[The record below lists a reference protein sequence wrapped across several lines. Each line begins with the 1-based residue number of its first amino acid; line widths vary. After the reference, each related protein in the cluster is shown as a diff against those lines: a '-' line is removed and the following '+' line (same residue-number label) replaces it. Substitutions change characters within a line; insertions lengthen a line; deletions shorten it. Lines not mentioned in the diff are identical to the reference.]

1 MKILL
6 LGKTG
11 FVGRNLFEHFESSEG
26 FEIEAPTHGE
36 LDVLDEGAVFVRL
49 REGSY
54 DAVLNCLDRH
64 AFADA
69 SYAEERLRMFH
80 NLAHHRD
87 LYGKMVYFGSGA
99 EYGRQFPL
107 ESVGEDDFGRVIPTD
122 SYGFAL
128 YQMAEFSL
136 MSENIY
142 DLRLLGIFGKYE
154 LWDRRFISNCI
165 CKALCGFPLTIRQ
178 DRVMDYLDVADLCLM
193 VDWVLQGDPEHHAYN
208 ATSGK
213 RYALSKLADEVLDR
227 VGVDVPVFIA
237 KEGLA
242 PEYTSGNDLIVREMG
257 GFEPTP
263 IARSIEALIA
273 FYRDHVEHIDRER
286 LLYQ

>member
-1 MKILL
+1 MKLLL

-11 FVGRNLFEHFESSEG
+11 FVGRNLFEYLARLDG
-26 FEIEAPTHGE
+26 FEIDAPGHSE
-36 LDVLDEGAVFVRL
+36 LDVLDEASVFARL
-49 REGSY
+49 RQGSY

-64 AFADA
+64 AVADA

-87 LYGKMVYFGSGA
+87 LYGKMIYFGSGA
-99 EYGRQFPL
+99 EYGRQLPL
-107 ESVGEDDFGRVIPTD
+107 ESVRECDFGRVIPSD

-128 YQMAEFSL
+128 YQMSEFSL

-142 DLRLLGIFGKYE
+142 NLRLFGIFGKYE
-154 LWDRRFISNCI
+154 LWNRRFISNCI

-178 DRVMDYLDVADLCLM
+178 DRVMDYLDVSDLCSMIEWALTN
-193 VDWVLQGDPEHHAYN
+193 QPKHHAYN

-213 RYALSKLADEVLDR
+213 RYMLSELADIVLQKTDKAL
-227 VGVDVPVFIA
+227 PVFIA
-237 KEGLA
+237 KEDFT
-242 PEYTSGNDLIVREMG
+242 PEYSSCNSLLMQEMVN
-257 GFEPTP
+257 FEIKPMDQSVEELVEYY
-263 IARSIEALIA
+263 RSRVGEL
-273 FYRDHVEHIDRER
+273 DREL

>member
-11 FVGRNLFEHFESSEG
+11 FVGRNLFEHFESISG
-26 FEIEAPTHGE
+26 FDVNAPTHGE
-36 LDVLDEGAVFVRL
+36 LDVLDEGAVFTRL
-49 REGSY
+49 RDGSY
-54 DAVLNCLDRH
+54 DVVLNCLDRH
-64 AFADA
+64 AVADA

-99 EYGRQFPL
+99 EYGRQVPL
-107 ESVGEDDFGRVIPTD
+107 ESVCEDDFGRIIPSD

-128 YQMAEFSL
+128 YQMAEYSL

-142 DLRLLGIFGKYE
+142 DLRLFGIFGKYE

-178 DRVMDYLDVADLCLM
+178 DRVMDYLDVADLCAM
-193 VDWVLQGDPEHHAYN
+193 VNWVLQEKPEHHAYN
-208 ATSGK
+208 ATSGR
-213 RYALSKLADEVLDR
+213 RYTLSKLADEVLNQI
-227 VGVDVPVFIA
+227 GTNLPVFIA
-237 KEGLA
+237 RDGLS
-242 PEYTSGNDLIVREMG
+242 PEYTSRNELIARDMG

-263 IARSIEALIA
+263 MAKSIEDLTT
-273 FYRDHVEHIDRER
+273 FYRDCAEHIDRER

>member
-11 FVGRNLFEHFESSEG
+11 FVGRNLHEWLACSEDYD
-26 FEIEAPTHGE
+26 IDAPSHGE
-36 LDVLDEGAVFVRL
+36 LDVLDEGAVFSLL

-64 AFADA
+64 AVADA

-87 LYGKMVYFGSGA
+87 LYGKMIYFGSGA
-99 EYGRQFPL
+99 EYGRQLPL
-107 ESVGEDDFGRVIPTD
+107 ESVCEKDFGRVIPSD

-142 DLRLLGIFGKYE
+142 DLRLFGIFGKYE

-165 CKALCGFPLTIRQ
+165 CKALCGYPLTMRQ
-178 DRVMDYLDVADLCLM
+178 DRVMDYLDVADLCEM
-193 VDWVLQGDPEHHAYN
+193 VEWVLRGNPEQHAYN

-213 RYALSKLADEVLDR
+213 RYSLSELAHAVLEVT
-227 VGVDVPVFIA
+227 GADVQILIA
-237 KEGLA
+237 KEGFS
-242 PEYTSGNDLIVREMG
+242 PEYTSNNGLIAHEMG
-257 GFEPTP
+257 EFELTP
-263 IARSIEALIA
+263 MARSIEKLVA
-273 FYRDHVEHIDRER
+273 FYRDRIGNIDRER